1 MSATPLNT
9 RKIIHLDADCFYAA
23 VEMRDH
29 PAYVG
34 QALAVGGKADRRGV
48 IATCNYEARAFG
60 VRSAMPTRHALRLC
74 PQLIVI
80 PPDFTR
86 YKAASKA
93 IFAIYR
99 DYTDLVEP
107 LSLDEAFLDVSNS
120 HHHQGSATRIAR
132 EIRARV
138 EKELKL
144 IVSAGVAPNKFLAKI
159 ASDWGKPDG
168 LFVIRPHEVEAFVEQ
183 LPVEHLFGVG
193 PRTAAKMHALNL
205 NSCADLRQRELPFLR
220 EQFGK
225 LGMQLHQLC
234 RGIDHRSVHNNHP
247 RKSISVE
254 TTYLNDLN
262 GFDECL
268 PQLKMLYDELL
279 QRVEKANASQ
289 QIKKAF
295 VKLRL
300 ASFRVKSVERNTSQI
315 EFEQFHELL
324 KTACTRHQEPIRLLG
339 IGIRLGESDNPMQM
353 NWLFDECM

>member
-1 MSATPLNT
+1 MSASLSNA

-29 PAYVG
+29 PNYIG
-34 QALAVGGKADRRGV
+34 QALAVGGQADRRGV

-74 PQLIVI
+74 PQLIIVS
-80 PPDFTR
+80 PDFTR

-93 IFAIYR
+93 VFAIYR

-107 LSLDEAFLDVSNS
+107 LSLDEAFLDVSS
-120 HHHQGSATRIAR
+120 SPHHQGSATRIAR

-138 EKELKL
+138 KSELNL

-159 ASDWGKPDG
+159 ASDWDKPDG

-183 LPVEHLFGVG
+183 LPVERLFGVG
-193 PRTAAKMHALNL
+193 PRTAAKMHVLNL
-205 NSCADLRQRELPFLR
+205 KTCTDLRQRELPFLR

-254 TTYLNDLN
+254 TTFLNDLN

-268 PQLKMLYDELL
+268 PQLQMLHNELVN
-279 QRVEKANASQ
+279 RVEKAKASEAIQ
-289 QIKKAF
+289 KAF

-300 ASFRVKSVERNTSQI
+300 ANFQIKSI
-315 EFEQFHELL
+315 EHNASHIGFEQFSELL
-324 KTACTRHQEPIRLLG
+324 KTACMRHQEPIRLLG
-339 IGIRLGESDNPMQM
+339 IGIRLRESVNPLQM
-353 NWLFDECM
+353 DWLLN

>member
-1 MSATPLNT
+1 MSATQPNT

-23 VEMRDH
+23 VETRDN
-29 PAYVG
+29 PIYIG
-34 QALAVGGKADRRGV
+34 QAIAVGGQADRRGV
-48 IATCNYEARAFG
+48 IATCNYEARSFG

-74 PQLIVI
+74 PQLIII

-99 DYTDLVEP
+99 DYSDLVEP

-120 HHHQGSATRIAR
+120 HHHQGSATRIAH

-138 EKELKL
+138 KTELGL
-144 IVSAGVAPNKFLAKI
+144 VVSAGVAPNKFLAKI
-159 ASDWGKPDG
+159 ASDWNKPDG
-168 LFVIRPHEVEAFVEQ
+168 LFVIRPHQIEAFVEQ
-183 LPVEHLFGVG
+183 LPIERLFGVG

-205 NSCADLRQRELPFLR
+205 NTCADLRQRELPFLR

-225 LGMQLHQLC
+225 LGLQLHQLC
-234 RGIDHRSVHNNHP
+234 RGIDQRSVYNNQH

-262 GFDECL
+262 GFEECL
-268 PQLKMLYDELL
+268 PQLKILYDELL
-279 QRVEKANASQ
+279 DRTKKNNASE

-295 VKLRL
+295 VKMRL
-300 ASFRVKSVERNTSQI
+300 ANFRVKSIERNASQI
-315 EFEQFHELL
+315 GFEQFYELL
-324 KTACTRHQEPIRLLG
+324 KIACTRHQEPIRLLG
-339 IGIRLGESDNPMQM
+339 IGIRLDEFDQTHHMDC
-353 NWLFDECM
+353 LFD